1 MNVSNGLW
9 VPAKHLA
16 MVNRKITEIAYSE
29 TSRFLMV
36 SMPPR
41 HGKQMQVRTHIL
53 TSEGWKRAGDL
64 RLGDRVFSP
73 SGKPTKVVAVS
84 PVDVGAPKMRVVM
97 TDGSTVDVHPNHEWT
112 VYDRGRHR
120 WRTMETREI
129 ARQKYWSGDRARFQL
144 PDVAALEMPE
154 AELPLA
160 PYLLGL
166 WLGDGTAA
174 KGTIAMGADRDELVG
189 FIEADGDTI
198 SNEAVHRVTGVHYPA
213 PARMQRRL
221 SALGVLRNKHIP
233 ESYLLSSVR
242 QRRLLLQG
250 IVDSDGSVDPNG
262 RVRVIGHDRRLM
274 DDVLCLVRTLGHKA
288 SMWTETDTREPHELN
303 GHSVKTAGTRYVV
316 GWSPIDGLSQGRLAR
331 KRVICRPTKRR
342 IGIKSIESA
351 PNADGVCIQ
360 VAAPDGLFL
369 VGRELIPTHNSFL
382 ISRYFPAW
390 FLGMFPDKQVILTS
404 YEADFAAAWGRQ
416 ARDVLE
422 EHGMAQFGI
431 RVSAASSAAAR
442 WDIQGHLGGMRAVG
456 MGGPLTGKGGHI
468 IVIDDPVKGWEESQS
483 DDYRNKQWDWYL
495 GTLRTRLEP
504 GGSIILLMCLAG
516 DSLVPVVGKGSVP
529 ISQIVPGDEVYAYS
543 EEGLTRRRVL
553 AQRRSGVGETITIAT
568 HRHQLTATPTHPFLV
583 VPADGRARPAYAP
596 VWRPAASLTVGDL
609 VVTSAALP
617 TSGAAPVDGWTD
629 PEWAWLL
636 GYLVGDGW
644 VTTWPKH
651 NKDHVRSKVYDSRA
665 WAVFVALGENA
676 TLNERAADLIYSIFG
691 RRPKAHLA
699 EGYQR
704 LDSAEAGRTLTA
716 LGLVPGVR
724 APAKRVPLWLF
735 DAPGETQLAF
745 LRGLLD
751 ADGHKDK
758 IGHAWTLASS
768 SLELCGDV
776 CRLALCC
783 GARPAGPW
791 TEKGRWRQP
800 PNSPSPVWSQGSH
813 VTIVM
818 PEDDQRGRS
827 LVTGR
832 IPPDVRLER
841 VQKITPGPILDVYDL
856 TVDGE
861 ANFVAEGFVVH
872 NTRWNEDDLAGRMEF
887 ASAENPMADQWESL
901 NLPALAEPTK
911 AELEGEIDTETW
923 RDSMG
928 RKMGEALWPGRWNRE
943 VLLQVMETLKE
954 EKWGAEYQQRPSNPK
969 GDMFP
974 VEKWQYCDAPPAGTK
989 LMRSWDLAATV
1000 KKASGVPDWTA
1011 GVLMGVNNDTGA
1023 TYVVDARRKREDPL
1037 ATEQFVADTAREDAE
1052 VWHCKRIRIPQDPGQ
1067 AGKSQANYWVRKIL
1081 AGYAVEATLD
1091 SGDKVTRAQPLAAQ
1105 QRAGNCFLVRGQW
1118 NKAYIDEFRSFGP
1131 TGAKSAHD
1139 DWVDASSAAYGEI
1152 TGIGVHRRVR
1162 LIL

>member
-1 MNVSNGLW
+1 MERSLMTDFALDI
-9 VPAKHLA
+9 PASPAHFALATSRGHWLPAPHLA
-16 MVNRKITEIAYSE
+16 LINRIILEVAYSKV
-29 TSRFLMV
+29 SRFIIISV
-36 SMPPR
+36 PPR
-41 HGKQMQVRTHIL
+41 HGKGLDLETPIP
-53 TSEGWKRAGDL
+53 TPTGWVSYGDL
-64 RLGDRVFSP
+64 AVGDDVFGGDGRP
-73 SGKPTKVVAVS
+73 CKVVALS
-84 PVDVGAPKMRVVM
+84 PVWNLPCYDVT
-97 TDGSTVDVHPNHEWT
+97 TDSGDLVTVDAPHEWLVT
-112 VYDRGRHR
+112 LDNRTQPHRH
-120 WRTMETREI
+120 ETQVLATRKGKA
-129 ARQKYWSGDRARFQL
+129 ARVSSVGLQL
-144 PDVAALEMPE
+144 PDV
-154 AELPLA
+154 PLLID
-160 PYLLGL
+160 PYVLGV
-166 WLGDGTAA
+166 WLGDGTSADAA
-174 KGTIAMGADRDELVG
+174 ITSGAEDIAYLRGEIEKSYPTRLWKIGTV
-189 FIEADGDTI
+189 F
-198 SNEAVHRVTGVHYPA
+198 GVLGLRPLL
-213 PARMQRRL
+213 RE
-221 SALGVLRNKHIP
+221 LGVFRNKHIP
-233 ESYLLSSVR
+233 PSYLRASAA
-242 QRRLLLQG
+242 QRLALLQG
-250 IVDSDGSVDPNG
+250 LIDTDGYVAPEGQIEFSTTNE
-262 RVRVIGHDRRLM
+262 RLR
-274 DDVLCLVRTLGHKA
+274 DGVAELVRSLGVKAQIIEGRATLSGQDCGPKWRIMFYMANAARIPRKA
-288 SMWTETDTREPHELN
+288 SRCRD
-303 GHSVKTAGTRYVV
+303 A
-316 GWSPIDGLSQGRLAR
+316 SPLRRRHYLTFKPSPS
-331 KRVICRPTKRR
+331 RPTR
-342 IGIKSIESA
+342 
-351 PNADGVCIQ
+351 CIQ
-360 VAAPDGLFL
+360 VDSPDHLFL
-369 VGRELIPTHNSFL
+369 VGRTMLPTSNSWL
-382 ISRYFPAW
+382 LSRYTTPW
-390 FLGMFPDKQVILTS
+390 YLGHFPDRRVILTS
-404 YEADFAAAWGRQ
+404 YDTRFAERWGRD
-416 ARDVLE
+416 ARNLLE
-422 EHGMAQFGI
+422 EYGERMFGVKI
-431 RVSAASSAAAR
+431 AMDSAAAGR
-442 WDIQGHLGGMRAVG
+442 WDIVGHEGGMNAVG
-456 MGGPLTGKGGHI
+456 MGGELTGRGGNLI
-468 IVIDDPVKGWEESQS
+468 IIDDPVKDWESSLSEN
-483 DDYRNKQWDWYL
+483 YRRSQWDWYL
-495 GTLRTRLEP
+495 GTLRPRLEP
-504 GGSIILLMCLAG
+504 NGSIILLMCLAG

-872 NTRWNEDDLAGRMEF
+872 NTRWNEDDLAARLMQ
-887 ASAENPMADQWESL
+887 ASADNPFRDQWEQIR
-901 NLPALAEPTK
+901 LPALAEPSK
-911 AELEGEIDTETW
+911 EEMDAEGYDPETW
-923 RDSMG
+923 RDVLG
-928 RKMGEALWPGRWNRE
+928 RKIGDPLWPARWS
-943 VLLQVMETLKE
+943 LASLMPLKETLE
-954 EKWGAEYQQRPSNPK
+954 SSGVWDAEYQQRPSNPH

-974 VEKWQYCDAPPAGTK
+974 VDAWKYVDAPPAGIRW
-989 LMRSWDLAATV
+989 LRSWDLAATE
-1000 KKASGVPDWTA
+1000 KKGSGDPDWTA
-1011 GVLMGVNNDTGA
+1011 SVLIGIDTDSGV
-1023 TYVVDARRKREDPL
+1023 TYVADARRKREDAL
-1037 ATEQFVADTAREDAE
+1037 AIEQFLQNTAREDAE
-1052 VWHCKRIRIPQDPGQ
+1052 KWGCKRVRIPQDPGQ
-1067 AGKSQANYWVRKIL
+1067 AGKAQINYLIRKVFPGYN
-1081 AGYAVEATLD
+1081 AGATLD
-1091 SGDKVTRAQPLAAQ
+1091 SGDKVSRVTPFAAQ
-1105 QRAGNCFLVRGQW
+1105 QRAGNVCLVRGEW
-1118 NKAYIDEFRSFGP
+1118 NRVYVEEFRTFPGK
-1131 TGAKSAHD
+1131 GRHD
-1139 DWVDASSAAYGEI
+1139 DFVDATSAGYTEVA
-1152 TGIGVHRRVR
+1152 GIGHRRRTR
-1162 LIL
+1162 LLL